1 MASLMGQSI
10 SIGASNHSKS
20 DTSNHATPS
29 PPRNQL
35 TDQEKADK
43 WNDLLARSA
52 RAGGTLHL
60 DAGSLLLGSDDI

>member
-1 MASLMGQSI
+1 MSRSI
-10 SIGASNHSKS
+10 SIGAGHQSNVNSK
-20 DTSNHATPS
+20 TPS
-29 PPRNQL
+29 IPPSPRPPL

-60 DAGSLLLGSDDI
+60 AAGTRLLGSDTI